1 MSSTLIWVSKVK
13 LLQKLKMKNIGFIGI
28 GLMGFPM
35 AKNLLK
41 SGYNLKAYNRSQ
53 DKADRLKEFGAEIS
67 LSIKDVV
74 TNSDTIITMLTDDT
88 AVEKVMGSDD
98 FISNIKEG
106 ATVIDMSSVNPVIT
120 KKYAEIL
127 KQKNINYLDAPV
139 SGGTIGAEEA
149 SLAIMVGGDEETF
162 KNCYELLKKMGNPT
176 LVGPV
181 SSGQI
186 SKLANQIIVGV
197 TIGAVAEAVTL
208 CEKSG
213 TNPNKMIEALSGG
226 WADSK
231 ILQTHGKRMIDKDF
245 TPKGKTTTQLKD
257 MTNIINAGKAVETH
271 LPISSLVKEMY
282 KDLVTDGHGN
292 TDHSSLYNAIEKIN
306 KK

>member
-1 MSSTLIWVSKVK
+1 M
-13 LLQKLKMKNIGFIGI
+13 QNISFIGI

-41 SGYNLKAYNRSQ
+41 SGFNLRAYNRSQ

-67 LSIKDVV
+67 TSIKDVV
-74 TNSDTIITMLTDDT
+74 TNSDVIITMLTDDA
-88 AVEKVMGSDD
+88 AVEKVMGSDE

-120 KKYAEIL
+120 KKYFKIL
-127 KQKNINYLDAPV
+127 KEKNINYLDAPV

-162 KNCYELLKKMGNPT
+162 KQCYDLLKILGNPT

-257 MTNIINAGKAVETH
+257 MTNIVDAGKAVETH
-271 LPISSLVKEMY
+271 LPISSLIKEMY
-282 KDLVTDGHGN
+282 KDLVADGHGN

>member
-1 MSSTLIWVSKVK
+1 
-13 LLQKLKMKNIGFIGI
+13 MKNIGFIGI

-53 DKADRLKEFGAEIS
+53 DKADRLKEYGAEIS

-74 TNSDTIITMLTDDT
+74 TNADVVITMLTDDA
-88 AVEKVMGSDD
+88 AVEKVMSSDE

-106 ATVIDMSSVNPVIT
+106 ATVIDMSSVNPVLTIKYS
-120 KKYAEIL
+120 KKL
-127 KQKNINYLDAPV
+127 KEKKINYLDAPV

-149 SLAIMVGGDEETF
+149 TLAIMVGGDEETF

-197 TIGAVAEAVTL
+197 TIGAVAEAITL

-257 MTNIINAGKAVETH
+257 MTNIVNAGKAVETH
-271 LPISSLVKEMY
+271 LPISSLIKEMY
-282 KDLVTDGHGN
+282 KDLVADGHGN
-292 TDHSSLYNAIEKIN
+292 TDHSSLYIAIEKIN

>member
-1 MSSTLIWVSKVK
+1 
-13 LLQKLKMKNIGFIGI
+13 MKNIGFIGI

-67 LSIKDVV
+67 LSVKDVV
-74 TNSDTIITMLTDDT
+74 TNADIVITMLTDDA
-88 AVEKVMGSDD
+88 AVEKVMSSDE

-106 ATVIDMSSVNPVIT
+106 ATVIDMSSVNPVLTIKYS
-120 KKYAEIL
+120 KKL
-127 KQKNINYLDAPV
+127 KEKKINYLDAPV

-149 SLAIMVGGDEETF
+149 SLAIMVGGNEETF

-197 TIGAVAEAVTL
+197 TIGAVAEAITL

-257 MTNIINAGKAVETH
+257 MTNIVNAGKAVETH
-271 LPISSLVKEMY
+271 LPISSLIKEMY
-282 KDLVTDGHGN
+282 KDLVADGHGN

>member
-1 MSSTLIWVSKVK
+1 M
-13 LLQKLKMKNIGFIGI
+13 QIGFIGV

-41 SGYNLKAYNRSQ
+41 SGYKLKAFNRSQ
-53 DKADRLKEFGAEIS
+53 VKADRLKEFGAEIS
-67 LSIKDVV
+67 TSIKEVV
-74 TNSDTIITMLTDDT
+74 TNSDVVITMLTDDS
-88 AVEKVMGSDD
+88 AVEKVMGSDE
-98 FISNIKEG
+98 FIYNIKED

-120 KKYAEIL
+120 KKYAKIL
-127 KQKNINYLDAPV
+127 KEKNINYLDAPV

-162 KNCYELLKKMGNPT
+162 KECYDILRILGNPT

-181 SSGQI
+181 TSGQI

-197 TIGAVAEAVTL
+197 TIGAVAEAITL

-213 TNPNKMIEALSGG
+213 TNPSKMIEALSGG

-231 ILQTHGKRMIDKDF
+231 ILQTHGKRMINKDF

>member
-1 MSSTLIWVSKVK
+1 
-13 LLQKLKMKNIGFIGI
+13 
-28 GLMGFPM
+28 MGFPM

-67 LSIKDVV
+67 TSIKDVV
-74 TNSDTIITMLTDDT
+74 TNSDVVITMLTDDA
-88 AVEKVMGSDD
+88 AVDKVMGSDE
-98 FISNIKEG
+98 FISNIKEM
-106 ATVIDMSSVNPVIT
+106 ATVIDMSSVNPIVT

-127 KQKNINYLDAPV
+127 KKKNINYLDAPV

-149 SLAIMVGGDEETF
+149 SLAIMVGGDKKIFQE
-162 KNCYELLKKMGNPT
+162 CYDLLKILGNPT

-181 SSGQI
+181 TSGQI

-197 TIGAVAEAVTL
+197 TIGAVAEAITL

-213 TNPNKMIEALSGG
+213 TNPSKMIEALSGG

-231 ILQTHGKRMIDKDF
+231 ILQTHGKRMINKDF
-245 TPKGKTTTQLKD
+245 SPKGKTTTQLKD

-271 LPISSLVKEMY
+271 LPISSLIKEMY
-282 KDLVTDGHGN
+282 KDLVADGHGN

>member
-1 MSSTLIWVSKVK
+1 
-13 LLQKLKMKNIGFIGI
+13 MKNIGFIGI

-41 SGYNLKAYNRSQ
+41 SGYNIKAYNRSQ

-67 LSIKDVV
+67 TSIKDVV
-74 TNSDTIITMLTDDT
+74 TNSDVVIAMLTDDA
-88 AVEKVMGSDD
+88 AVEKVMGSDE
-98 FISNIKEG
+98 FISNIKES

-127 KQKNINYLDAPV
+127 KEKNINYLDAPV

-149 SLAIMVGGDEETF
+149 SLAIMVGGDEKIFQE
-162 KNCYELLKKMGNPT
+162 CYDLLKILGNPT

-181 SSGQI
+181 TSGQI

-213 TNPNKMIEALSGG
+213 TNPSKMIEALSGG

-231 ILQTHGKRMIDKDF
+231 ILQTHGKRMIGKDF
-245 TPKGKTTTQLKD
+245 SPKGKTTTQLKD
-257 MTNIINAGKAVETH
+257 MTNIINAGKAVDTH
-271 LPISSLVKEMY
+271 LPISSLIKEMY
-282 KDLVTDGHGN
+282 KDLVADGYGN
-292 TDHSSLYNAIEKIN
+292 TDHSSLYSAIEKIN